1 MAVTL
6 AAEITGK
13 DAHSSNVPYELVAVV
28 GVSCLGCWL
37 ALAYVVYMA
46 VRRRLG
52 RFYGAVPNKEGDE
65 LPSSRRKQGAP
76 ARRVADPS
84 RYPDHESM
92 MHHPHHLHNM
102 QQPAYGHDLPP
113 PMAQRMQYGAPP
125 PPPPEP
131 SEPRIIEVDNNS
143 DLRSIDVGSSHAL
156 TTDEIANRIFR
167 EQLAGAGAA
176 MGMGGAGGLAGWER
190 RRGQAQF

>member
-92 MHHPHHLHNM
+92 MHHPHHLHDM
-102 QQPAYGHDLPP
+102 QPAYGHDLPP

-125 PPPPEP
+125 PPPPQP
-131 SEPRIIEVDNNS
+131 SEPRIIEVDTSS

-176 MGMGGAGGLAGWER
+176 MGMGGASGGLAGWER